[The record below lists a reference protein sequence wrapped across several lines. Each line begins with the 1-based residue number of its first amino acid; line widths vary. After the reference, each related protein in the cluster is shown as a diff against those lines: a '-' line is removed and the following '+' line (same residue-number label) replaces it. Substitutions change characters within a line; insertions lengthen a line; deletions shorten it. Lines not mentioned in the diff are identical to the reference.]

1 MVEHFFTA
9 DFKSAGTPSGVA
21 IVDVPLTQRN
31 PMKKNDEATPKKG
44 ASWTFDTPPQKHKS
58 QSSAFGRLAFI
69 TPIYIFR

>member
-31 PMKKNDEATPKKG
+31 PMKKNDEATQKRVRLG
-44 ASWTFDTPPQKHKS
+44 LLTHPQKHKS